1 MSTQKL
7 IFVTGG
13 TGKQGGAV
21 ARNLAQHGFKVKVLT
36 RKPESSKCK
45 GLKDL
50 GIECVKGNLNDVD
63 TYREYVR
70 NAYGVFSVQT
80 FENGV
85 KKEIAQGKTLANLAY
100 QFGVKHFVYSS
111 VAGADLQS
119 GVPHFESKFEIEE
132 HIKKIGLPYTILRP
146 ASLYEN
152 FLFPQVKK
160 AILKG
165 KLPQPTNRDT
175 VLQYVSCEDVGKVA
189 VKAFLD
195 PERYMQ
201 KTITLASEELS
212 TQQVAEIFAAELNMP
227 VAYKKLPWAVTRFIL
242 GKDVYKMFT
251 WINKGNRMADMEQL
265 YRFREEEDPLRLK
278 ECIGNHFKEQPRAQA

>member
-1 MSTQKL
+1 MSTQQL

-21 ARNLAQHGFKVKVLT
+21 ARNLAKNGFKVRVLT

-45 GLKDL
+45 DLKEL
-50 GIECVKGNLNDVD
+50 GIECVKGNLNEVD

-70 NAYGVFSVQT
+70 NAYGIFSVQT

-100 QFGVKHFVYSS
+100 QFGVKHFIYSS

-132 HIKKIGLPYTILRP
+132 HIKKIRLPYTILRP

-152 FLFPQVKK
+152 FLFPRVKK
-160 AILKG
+160 SILKG
-165 KLPQPTNRDT
+165 KLPQPANRDT
-175 VLQYVSCEDVGKVA
+175 ILQYVSCEDVGKVA
-189 VKAFLD
+189 VKAFMNPDKYLN
-195 PERYMQ
+195 

-212 TQQVAEIFAAELNMP
+212 TQQVAELFAAELSKP
-227 VAYKKLPWAVTRFIL
+227 VAYKKLPWPVTRFIL

-251 WINKGNRMADMEQL
+251 WLNKGNKMADMEQL

-278 ECIGNHFKEQPRAQA
+278 EWIGDHFKDQPRAQA